1 MSRTASRPAE
11 LVGSGKKYASYG
23 ARYEDAIVQAMID
36 IDAGGKG
43 KAGQLETVVPPKLG
57 IWETVVKGDCDSTWI
72 FEPFE
77 GGSAVV
83 PLAWRTPT
91 DISHQ

>member
-36 IDAGGKG
+36 TDVGGKG

-57 IWETVVKGDCDSTWI
+57 IWETVVTGQCDSTWI

-77 GGSAVV
+77 GGSAAVSGD
-83 PLAWRTPT
+83 WRTN
-91 DISHQ
+91 